1 MCNYEKRLKYLRY
14 ETARYLANEIIYYSK
29 HEKNFVLA
37 DFITQ
42 VSDKEELALYLKE
55 VLKYDNEVVSMAN
68 FDDYL
73 KVIEEYKKNQEIKRL
88 KELMKK
94 EVDQEKK
101 ALIADKIRLVKMGS

>member
-1 MCNYEKRLKYLRY
+1 MKKIL
-14 ETARYLANEIIYYSK
+14 
-29 HEKNFVLA
+29 FWA